1 MTGGRSPGLQIGA
14 LARQS
19 RCNVETIR
27 YYERVGLLPAPP
39 RSAARYRLYEAAD
52 VRRLAFVRRARE
64 LGFTLDQ
71 VRALLALSAK
81 HSGDACAEVRD
92 LAAAHLA
99 EVRTKIAD
107 LRAMERVLTDA
118 VRQCAAG
125 ELPGCP
131 IIDALS
137 SGALKREG
145 MTKPPRQERPV
156 RASGGRF
163 G

>member
-1 MTGGRSPGLQIGA
+1 VAQSAGIQIGE

-19 RCNVETIR
+19 RCNVEIIR

-39 RSAARYRLYEAAD
+39 RSVGRYRLYDAPD

-71 VRALLALSAK
+71 VRELLALSTK
-81 HSGDACAEVRD
+81 DGRGACTEAHN
-92 LAAAHLA
+92 LAAEHLA
-99 EVRTKIAD
+99 EVRAKIAD
-107 LRAMERVLTDA
+107 LRAMERILSDS
-118 VRQCAAG
+118 VRRCAAG

-137 SGALKREG
+137 GNRRPPAAARSHAQGAPENG
-145 MTKPPRQERPV
+145 ER
-156 RASGGRF
+156 S
-163 G
+163 